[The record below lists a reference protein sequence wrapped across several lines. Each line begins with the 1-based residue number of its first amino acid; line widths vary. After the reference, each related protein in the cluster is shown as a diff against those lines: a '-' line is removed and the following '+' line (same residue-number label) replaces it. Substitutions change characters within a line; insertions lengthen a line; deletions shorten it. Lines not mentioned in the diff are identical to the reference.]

1 MVEHGQMSER
11 RLMRISIPSHLA
23 HKRHAGPDRTET
35 SSVVRVRARSEIGL
49 QTDVWRKFWTTQS
62 KHRKSLIETSVDKE
76 MKKF

>member
-1 MVEHGQMSER
+1 MSHTNVTRAPTGQK
-11 RLMRISIPSHLA
+11 PS
-23 HKRHAGPDRTET
+23 
-35 SSVVRVRARSEIGL
+35 SSAVRVRARSEIGL